1 MKHLVIYT
9 RDKITGVTLCHL
21 LKRRNLNPEYYTK
34 YEVILNK
41 IRFNYDNIIILDI
54 SSIFTM
60 SYIAKD
66 IEEILKFTDKMPVI
80 MLSPYSSNEKKI
92 KKIQENGYYIIE
104 KPINVDKLAELIKE
118 IDQHANSKR

>member
-9 RDKITGVTLCHL
+9 RDKITGATLCHL

-92 KKIQENGYYIIE
+92 KKIQQSGYYILE
-104 KPINVDKLAELIKE
+104 KPINVDKLAELVKKINQNNN
-118 IDQHANSKR
+118 INR